1 MLEKKIVYVKEQII
15 FLCFSFETLA
25 FAQMKKDKLSTF
37 DSVLCLLQHFNLE
50 DSCPKK
56 NLHLLSL
63 VKTNTAFG
71 QSKILASTCIYMN
84 TLLGT

>member
-56 NLHLLSL
+56 IFIYSLLL
-63 VKTNTAFG
+63 K
-71 QSKILASTCIYMN
+71 QIL
-84 TLLGT
+84 LLDNQKF